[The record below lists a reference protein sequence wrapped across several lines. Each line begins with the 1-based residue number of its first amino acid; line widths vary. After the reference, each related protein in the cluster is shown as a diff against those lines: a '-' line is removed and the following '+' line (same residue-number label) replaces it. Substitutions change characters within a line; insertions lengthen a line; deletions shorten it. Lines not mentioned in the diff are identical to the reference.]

1 MHNIITYNYMFIKRS
16 SNIVAF
22 FILLFTMLSCDNYTQ
37 EANKII
43 LSIEISG
50 DNKYDEVRLQKVN
63 SDYSIELVKTG
74 NFQDKTLKFEIFV
87 LESTLYRLDFIGRS
101 SIDIILNDTDVSVL
115 IDDNDDL
122 FKYDIEG
129 SPDTNI
135 LRSISSKISD
145 YRSEIRELNIEFISA
160 NEEKDVQLINS
171 IRENVSFKK
180 NQFELSLKEF
190 LRSVDKSLA
199 VLIFSDYLSIDE
211 NVVFWEGI
219 YNNYFDEFKSNS
231 YFINF
236 ENKLKKIKSVSVGSI
251 APEII
256 LDDINGNPIS
266 LSSLRGRYVLL
277 DFWAAWCRPCR
288 EENPN
293 ILENYN
299 RFKDQGFEVYQV
311 SLDRN
316 KEDWLRGIEQDNL
329 PWINVSDLKYYQS
342 DAAVLYNIN
351 KIPSAFLL
359 DPNGTIIA
367 KNIEL
372 RGINLT
378 KKLSEIFN

>member
-1 MHNIITYNYMFIKRS
+1 MFTKRS
-16 SNIVAF
+16 SNIVAC

-74 NFQDKTLKFEIFV
+74 NFQDKTLEFEIFV
-87 LESTLYRLDFIGRS
+87 SESTLYRLDFIGRS

-316 KEDWLRGIEQDNL
+316 KEDWSRGIEQDNL

-359 DPNGTIIA
+359 DPSGTIIA

>member
-1 MHNIITYNYMFIKRS
+1 MF
-16 SNIVAF
+16 
-22 FILLFTMLSCDNYTQ
+22 SCDNYTQ
-37 EANKII
+37 EANKIT

-50 DNKYDEVRLQKVN
+50 DNQYDEVRLQKVN

-74 NFQDKTLKFEIFV
+74 NFQDKTLEFEIFV
-87 LESTLYRLDFIGRS
+87 SESTLYRLDFIGRS

-115 IDDNDDL
+115 INDNEGL

-160 NEEKDVQLINS
+160 NEERNIQLINS
-171 IRENVSFKK
+171 IRESVSFKK

-219 YNNYFDEFKSNS
+219 YNSYFDEFKSNS

-236 ENKLKKIKSVSVGSI
+236 ENKLKKIKAVSVGSI

-256 LDDINGNPIS
+256 LNDTNGKPIS
-266 LSSLRGRYVLL
+266 LSSLRGKYVLL

-316 KEDWLRGIEQDNL
+316 KEDWLRGIEQDKL

-342 DAAVLYNIN
+342 EAAVLYNIN

-359 DPNGTIIA
+359 DPNGIIIA

>member
-1 MHNIITYNYMFIKRS
+1 MFIKIP
-16 SNIVAF
+16 NLTVY
-22 FILLFTMLSCDNYTQ
+22 FIILATIISCINNTG
-37 EANKII
+37 EVNKIS

-63 SDYSIELVKTG
+63 SDYSIELVKSG
-74 NFQDKTLKFEIFV
+74 NFSEKTLYFELFV
-87 LESTLYRLDFIGRS
+87 SESTLYRLDFIGRS
-101 SIDIILNDTDVSVL
+101 SIDIIINDTDVRVL
-115 IDDNDDL
+115 IDDNDGL
-122 FKYDIEG
+122 FKYDVEG

-135 LRSISSKISD
+135 LRSISSMISD

-160 NEEKDVQLINS
+160 NEEKNIQLINS
-171 IRENVSFKK
+171 IRESVSFKK

-190 LRSVDKSLA
+190 LKGVDKSLA

-211 NVVFWEGI
+211 NIVFWEGI

-236 ENKLKKIKSVSVGSI
+236 ENKLKKIKAVSVGSI

-256 LDDINGNPIS
+256 LNDTNGNPIS
-266 LSSLRGRYVLL
+266 LSSLRGQYVLL

-293 ILENYN
+293 ILENYY

-316 KEDWLRGIEQDNL
+316 KEDWLRGIEQDKL

-378 KKLSEIFN
+378 KKLSDIFN

>member
-1 MHNIITYNYMFIKRS
+1 MHNTLTYYYMFTKRS
-16 SNIVAF
+16 SNIVAC

-160 NEEKDVQLINS
+160 NEEKDVQLVNS

-256 LDDINGNPIS
+256 LDDINGNSIS

-316 KEDWLRGIEQDNL
+316 KEDWSRGIEQDNL

>member
-1 MHNIITYNYMFIKRS
+1 MFTKRS
-16 SNIVAF
+16 SNIVAC

-74 NFQDKTLKFEIFV
+74 NFQDKTLEFEIFV
-87 LESTLYRLDFIGRS
+87 SESTLYRLDFIGRS

-160 NEEKDVQLINS
+160 NEEKDIQLINS

-316 KEDWLRGIEQDNL
+316 KEDWSRGIEQDNL

-367 KNIEL
+367 KNFEL

>member
-1 MHNIITYNYMFIKRS
+1 MFTKRS
-16 SNIVAF
+16 SNIVAC

-37 EANKII
+37 ETNKII

-63 SDYSIELVKTG
+63 SDYSIELVETG

-299 RFKDQGFEVYQV
+299 KFKDQGFEVYQV

-316 KEDWLRGIEQDNL
+316 KEDWSRGIEQDNL

>member
-1 MHNIITYNYMFIKRS
+1 MFTKRS
-16 SNIVAF
+16 SNIVAC

-37 EANKII
+37 ETNKII

-299 RFKDQGFEVYQV
+299 KFKDQGFEVYQV

-316 KEDWLRGIEQDNL
+316 KEDWSRGIEQDNL

>member
-1 MHNIITYNYMFIKRS
+1 MLTKRS
-16 SNIVAF
+16 SNTIAL
-22 FILLFTMLSCDNYTQ
+22 FILLITMFSCDNYTQ
-37 EANKII
+37 EANKIT

-50 DNKYDEVRLQKVN
+50 DNQYDEVRLQKVN

-74 NFQDKTLKFEIFV
+74 NFQDKTLEFEIFV
-87 LESTLYRLDFIGRS
+87 SESTLYRLDFIGRS

-115 IDDNDDL
+115 INDNEGL

-160 NEEKDVQLINS
+160 NEERNIQLINS
-171 IRENVSFKK
+171 IRESVSFKK

-219 YNNYFDEFKSNS
+219 YNSYFDEFKSNS

-236 ENKLKKIKSVSVGSI
+236 ENKLKKIKAVSVGSI

-256 LDDINGNPIS
+256 LNDTNGKPIS
-266 LSSLRGRYVLL
+266 LSSLRGKYVLL

-316 KEDWLRGIEQDNL
+316 KEDWLRGIEQDKL

-342 DAAVLYNIN
+342 EAAVLYNIN

-359 DPNGTIIA
+359 DPNGIIIA

>member
-1 MHNIITYNYMFIKRS
+1 MFTKRS
-16 SNIVAF
+16 SNIVAC

-299 RFKDQGFEVYQV
+299 KFKDQGFEVYQV

-316 KEDWLRGIEQDNL
+316 KEDWLRGIDQDNL

>member
-1 MHNIITYNYMFIKRS
+1 MHNTFTYYYMFIKRS

-22 FILLFTMLSCDNYTQ
+22 FILLFTMLSCDNYTK

-74 NFQDKTLKFEIFV
+74 NFQDKTLEFEIFV
-87 LESTLYRLDFIGRS
+87 SESTLYRLDFIGRS

-160 NEEKDVQLINS
+160 NEEKDIQLINS

-211 NVVFWEGI
+211 NIVFWEGI
-219 YNNYFDEFKSNS
+219 YNNYIDEFKSNS

-256 LDDINGNPIS
+256 LDDINGDPIS

-359 DPNGTIIA
+359 DPSGTIIA

>member
-1 MHNIITYNYMFIKRS
+1 MLKKRLSNVIAYLIILTTIF
-16 SNIVAF
+16 
-22 FILLFTMLSCDNYTQ
+22 SCDNYTK

-43 LSIEISG
+43 LSVEISG
-50 DNKYDEVRLQKVN
+50 DSEYDEVRLQKVN

-74 NFQDKTLKFEIFV
+74 NFQDKTLEFEIFV
-87 LESTLYRLDFIGRS
+87 SESTLYRLDFIGRS

-115 IDDNDDL
+115 INDNEGL

-160 NEEKDVQLINS
+160 NEERNIQLINS
-171 IRENVSFKK
+171 IRESVSFKK

-219 YNNYFDEFKSNS
+219 YNSYFDEFKSNS

-236 ENKLKKIKSVSVGSI
+236 ENKLKKIKAVSVGSI

-256 LDDINGNPIS
+256 LNDINGKPIS
-266 LSSLRGRYVLL
+266 LSSLRGKYVLL

-316 KEDWLRGIEQDNL
+316 KEDWLRGIEQDKL

-342 DAAVLYNIN
+342 EAAVLYNIN

-359 DPNGTIIA
+359 DPNGIIIA
-367 KNIEL
+367 KNIDL
-372 RGINLT
+372 RGVNLT

>member
-1 MHNIITYNYMFIKRS
+1 MFTKRS
-16 SNIVAF
+16 SNIVAC

-211 NVVFWEGI
+211 NLVFWEGI

-299 RFKDQGFEVYQV
+299 KFKDQGFEVYQV

-316 KEDWLRGIEQDNL
+316 KEDWSRGIEQDNL

>member
-1 MHNIITYNYMFIKRS
+1 MFTKRS
-16 SNIVAF
+16 SNIVAC

-299 RFKDQGFEVYQV
+299 KFKDQGFEVYQV

-316 KEDWLRGIEQDNL
+316 KEDWSRGIEQDNL

>member
-1 MHNIITYNYMFIKRS
+1 MFTKRS
-16 SNIVAF
+16 SNIVAC
-22 FILLFTMLSCDNYTQ
+22 FILLFTMLSCDNYTK

-74 NFQDKTLKFEIFV
+74 NFLDITLKFEIFV
-87 LESTLYRLDFIGRS
+87 LESTLYRLDFIGSS
-101 SIDIILNDTDVSVL
+101 SIDIILNDTDGRVL

-211 NVVFWEGI
+211 NIVFWEGI

-316 KEDWLRGIEQDNL
+316 KEDWSRGIEQDNL

-351 KIPSAFLL
+351 KISSAFLL

>member
-1 MHNIITYNYMFIKRS
+1 MFTKRS
-16 SNIVAF
+16 SNIVAC

-43 LSIEISG
+43 LSVEISG

-145 YRSEIRELNIEFISA
+145 YRSEIRELNIQFISA

-316 KEDWLRGIEQDNL
+316 KEDWSRGIEQDNL

>member
-1 MHNIITYNYMFIKRS
+1 MHNTLTYYNMLTKRS
-16 SNIVAF
+16 SNTIAL
-22 FILLFTMLSCDNYTQ
+22 FILLVTMFSCDNYTQ
-37 EANKII
+37 EASKIT

-74 NFQDKTLKFEIFV
+74 NFQDKTLEFEIFV
-87 LESTLYRLDFIGRS
+87 SESTLYRLDFIGRS

-115 IDDNDDL
+115 INDNEGL

-160 NEEKDVQLINS
+160 NEERNIQLINS
-171 IRENVSFKK
+171 IRESVSFKK

-219 YNNYFDEFKSNS
+219 YNSYFDEFKSNS

-236 ENKLKKIKSVSVGSI
+236 ENKLKKIKAVSVGSI

-256 LDDINGNPIS
+256 LNDTNGKPIS
-266 LSSLRGRYVLL
+266 LSSFRGKYVLL

-316 KEDWLRGIEQDNL
+316 KEDWLKGIEQDKL

-342 DAAVLYNIN
+342 EAAVLYNIN

-359 DPNGTIIA
+359 DPNGIIIA

>member
-1 MHNIITYNYMFIKRS
+1 MHNTFTYYYMFIKRS

-22 FILLFTMLSCDNYTQ
+22 FILLFTMLSCDNYTK

-74 NFQDKTLKFEIFV
+74 NFQDKTLEFEIFV
-87 LESTLYRLDFIGRS
+87 TESTLYRLDFIGRS

-160 NEEKDVQLINS
+160 NEEKDFQLINS

-378 KKLSEIFN
+378 KKLSELFN

>member
-1 MHNIITYNYMFIKRS
+1 MLKKRLSNVIAYLIILTTIF
-16 SNIVAF
+16 
-22 FILLFTMLSCDNYTQ
+22 SCDNYTK
-37 EANKII
+37 ETNKII
-43 LSIEISG
+43 LSVEISG
-50 DNKYDEVRLQKVN
+50 DSEYDEVRLQKVN

-74 NFQDKTLKFEIFV
+74 NFQDKTLEFEIFV
-87 LESTLYRLDFIGRS
+87 SESTLYRLDFIGRS

-115 IDDNDDL
+115 INDNEGL

-135 LRSISSKISD
+135 LRSISTKISD

-160 NEEKDVQLINS
+160 NEERNIQLINS
-171 IRENVSFKK
+171 IRESVSFKK

-211 NVVFWEGI
+211 NVAFWEGI
-219 YNNYFDEFKSNS
+219 YNSYFDEFKSNS

-236 ENKLKKIKSVSVGSI
+236 ENKLKKIKAVSVGSI

-256 LDDINGNPIS
+256 LNDINGKPIS
-266 LSSLRGRYVLL
+266 LSSLRGKYVLL

-316 KEDWLRGIEQDNL
+316 KEDWLRGIEQDKL

-342 DAAVLYNIN
+342 EAAVLYNIN

-359 DPNGTIIA
+359 DPNGIIIA
-367 KNIEL
+367 KNIDL
-372 RGINLT
+372 RGVNLT

>member
-1 MHNIITYNYMFIKRS
+1 MFTKRS
-16 SNIVAF
+16 SNIVAC
-22 FILLFTMLSCDNYTQ
+22 FILLFTMLSCDNYTK

-160 NEEKDVQLINS
+160 NEEKDLQLINS

-316 KEDWLRGIEQDNL
+316 KEDWSRGIEQDNL

-359 DPNGTIIA
+359 DPSGTIIA

>member
-1 MHNIITYNYMFIKRS
+1 MFTKRS
-16 SNIVAF
+16 SNIVAC

-37 EANKII
+37 ETNKII

-199 VLIFSDYLSIDE
+199 VLIFSDYLSNDE

-299 RFKDQGFEVYQV
+299 KFKDQGFEVYQV

-316 KEDWLRGIEQDNL
+316 KEDWSRGIEQDNL

>member
-1 MHNIITYNYMFIKRS
+1 MLTKRS
-16 SNIVAF
+16 SNTIAL
-22 FILLFTMLSCDNYTQ
+22 FILLITMFSCDNYTQ
-37 EANKII
+37 EANKIT

-50 DNKYDEVRLQKVN
+50 DNQYDEVRLQKVN

-74 NFQDKTLKFEIFV
+74 NFQDKTLEFEIFV
-87 LESTLYRLDFIGRS
+87 SESTLYRLDFIGRS

-115 IDDNDDL
+115 INDNEGL

-160 NEEKDVQLINS
+160 NEERNIQLINS
-171 IRENVSFKK
+171 IRESVSFKK

-219 YNNYFDEFKSNS
+219 YNSYFDEFKSNS

-236 ENKLKKIKSVSVGSI
+236 ENKLKKIKAVSVGSI

-256 LDDINGNPIS
+256 LNDTNGKPIS
-266 LSSLRGRYVLL
+266 LSSLRGKYVLL

-316 KEDWLRGIEQDNL
+316 KEDWLKGIEQDKL

-342 DAAVLYNIN
+342 EAAVLYNIN

-359 DPNGTIIA
+359 DPNGIIIA

>member
-1 MHNIITYNYMFIKRS
+1 MHKNLTYYNMFIKIP
-16 SNIVAF
+16 NLFVY
-22 FILLFTMLSCDNYTQ
+22 FILLTTIISCNNNTE
-37 EANKII
+37 EANKIS

-63 SDYSIELVKTG
+63 SDYSIELIKSG
-74 NFQDKTLKFEIFV
+74 NFSEKTLYFELYV
-87 LESTLYRLDFIGRS
+87 SESTLYRLDFIGRS
-101 SIDIILNDTDVSVL
+101 SIDIIINDSDVRVL
-115 IDDNDDL
+115 IDDNDGL
-122 FKYDIEG
+122 FKYDVEG

-135 LRSISSKISD
+135 LRSISSMISD

-160 NEEKDVQLINS
+160 NEEKNIQLINS
-171 IRENVSFKK
+171 IRESVSFKK

-190 LRSVDKSLA
+190 LKSVDKSLA

-236 ENKLKKIKSVSVGSI
+236 ENKLKKIKAVSVGSI

-256 LDDINGNPIS
+256 LNDTNGNPIS
-266 LSSLRGRYVLL
+266 LSSLRGQYVLL

-293 ILENYN
+293 ILENYY

-316 KEDWLRGIEQDNL
+316 KEDWLRGIEQDKL

-342 DAAVLYNIN
+342 EAAVLYNIN

-378 KKLSEIFN
+378 KKLSDIFN

>member
-1 MHNIITYNYMFIKRS
+1 MFTKRS
-16 SNIVAF
+16 SNIVAC

-63 SDYSIELVKTG
+63 SDYSIELVETG

-316 KEDWLRGIEQDNL
+316 KEDWSRGIEQDNL

>member
-1 MHNIITYNYMFIKRS
+1 MHNTFTYYNMFIKRS
-16 SNIVAF
+16 SNIIAC

-37 EANKII
+37 KANKII

-74 NFQDKTLKFEIFV
+74 NFQDKTLEFEIFV
-87 LESTLYRLDFIGRS
+87 SESTLYRLDFIGRS

-122 FKYDIEG
+122 FRYDIEG

-219 YNNYFDEFKSNS
+219 YNNYIDEFKSNS

-316 KEDWLRGIEQDNL
+316 KEDWLRGIDQDNL

>member
-1 MHNIITYNYMFIKRS
+1 MLTKRS
-16 SNIVAF
+16 SNTIAL
-22 FILLFTMLSCDNYTQ
+22 FILLITMFSCDNYTQ
-37 EANKII
+37 EANKIT

-74 NFQDKTLKFEIFV
+74 NFQDKTLEFEIFV
-87 LESTLYRLDFIGRS
+87 SESTLYRLDFIGRS

-115 IDDNDDL
+115 INDNEGL

-160 NEEKDVQLINS
+160 NEERNIQLINS
-171 IRENVSFKK
+171 IRESVSFKK

-219 YNNYFDEFKSNS
+219 YNSYFDEFKSNS

-236 ENKLKKIKSVSVGSI
+236 ENKLKKIKAVSVGSI

-256 LDDINGNPIS
+256 LNDTNGKPIS
-266 LSSLRGRYVLL
+266 LSSLRGKYVLL

-316 KEDWLRGIEQDNL
+316 KEDWLRGIEQDKL

-342 DAAVLYNIN
+342 EAAVLYNIN
-351 KIPSAFLL
+351 KIPSVFLL
-359 DPNGTIIA
+359 DPNGIIIA

>member
-1 MHNIITYNYMFIKRS
+1 MHNTLTYYNMFIKIS
-16 SNIVAF
+16 SNIIAC

-299 RFKDQGFEVYQV
+299 KFKDQGFEVYQV

-316 KEDWLRGIEQDNL
+316 KEDWSRGIEQDNL

>member
-1 MHNIITYNYMFIKRS
+1 MHNTLTYYNMLTKRS
-16 SNIVAF
+16 SNIIAL
-22 FILLFTMLSCDNYTQ
+22 FILLITIFSCDNYTK
-37 EANKII
+37 EANKIT

-74 NFQDKTLKFEIFV
+74 NFQDKTLEFEIFV
-87 LESTLYRLDFIGRS
+87 SESTLYRLDFIGRS

-115 IDDNDDL
+115 INDNEGL

-160 NEEKDVQLINS
+160 NEERNIQLINS
-171 IRENVSFKK
+171 IRESVSFKK

-219 YNNYFDEFKSNS
+219 YNSYFDKFKSNS

-236 ENKLKKIKSVSVGSI
+236 ENKLKKIKAVSVGSI

-256 LDDINGNPIS
+256 LNDTNGKPIS
-266 LSSLRGRYVLL
+266 LSSFRGKYVLL

-316 KEDWLRGIEQDNL
+316 KEDWLKGIEQDKL

-342 DAAVLYNIN
+342 EAAVLYNIN

-359 DPNGTIIA
+359 DPNGIIIA

>member
-1 MHNIITYNYMFIKRS
+1 MFTKRS
-16 SNIVAF
+16 SNIVAC

-74 NFQDKTLKFEIFV
+74 NFQDKTLEFEIFV
-87 LESTLYRLDFIGRS
+87 SESTLYRLDFIGRS

-160 NEEKDVQLINS
+160 NEEKDIQLINS

-359 DPNGTIIA
+359 DPSGTIIA

>member
-1 MHNIITYNYMFIKRS
+1 MF
-16 SNIVAF
+16 
-22 FILLFTMLSCDNYTQ
+22 SCDNYTQ
-37 EANKII
+37 EANKIT

-74 NFQDKTLKFEIFV
+74 NFQDKTLEFEIFV
-87 LESTLYRLDFIGRS
+87 SESTLYRLDFIGRS

-115 IDDNDDL
+115 INDNEGL

-145 YRSEIRELNIEFISA
+145 YQSEIRELNIEFISA
-160 NEEKDVQLINS
+160 NEERNIQLINS
-171 IRENVSFKK
+171 IRESVSFKK

-219 YNNYFDEFKSNS
+219 YNSYFDEFKSNS

-236 ENKLKKIKSVSVGSI
+236 ENKLKKIKAVSVGSI

-256 LDDINGNPIS
+256 LNDTNGKPIS
-266 LSSLRGRYVLL
+266 LSSLRGKYVLL

-316 KEDWLRGIEQDNL
+316 KEDWLRGIEQDKL

-342 DAAVLYNIN
+342 EAAVLYNIN

-359 DPNGTIIA
+359 DPNGIIIA

>member
-1 MHNIITYNYMFIKRS
+1 MHKNLTYYNMFIKIP
-16 SNIVAF
+16 NLFVY
-22 FILLFTMLSCDNYTQ
+22 FILLTTIISCNNNTE
-37 EANKII
+37 EANKIS

-63 SDYSIELVKTG
+63 SDYSIELIKSG
-74 NFQDKTLKFEIFV
+74 NFSEKTLYFELYV
-87 LESTLYRLDFIGRS
+87 SESTLYRLDFIGRS
-101 SIDIILNDTDVSVL
+101 SIDIIINDSDVRVL
-115 IDDNDDL
+115 IDDNDGL
-122 FKYDIEG
+122 FKYDVEG

-135 LRSISSKISD
+135 LRSISSMISD

-160 NEEKDVQLINS
+160 NEEKNIQLINS
-171 IRENVSFKK
+171 IRESVSFKK

-190 LRSVDKSLA
+190 LKNVDKSLA

-211 NVVFWEGI
+211 NIVFWEGI

-236 ENKLKKIKSVSVGSI
+236 ENKLKKIKAVSVGSI

-256 LDDINGNPIS
+256 LNDTNGNPIS
-266 LSSLRGRYVLL
+266 LSSLRGQYVLL

-299 RFKDQGFEVYQV
+299 RFKDKGFEVYQV

-316 KEDWLRGIEQDNL
+316 KEDWLRGIEQDML

-342 DAAVLYNIN
+342 EAAVLYNIN

-378 KKLSEIFN
+378 KKLSDIFN

>member
-1 MHNIITYNYMFIKRS
+1 MFTKRS
-16 SNIVAF
+16 SNIVAC

-37 EANKII
+37 ETNKII

-63 SDYSIELVKTG
+63 SDYSIELVKTA
-74 NFQDKTLKFEIFV
+74 NFQDKILKFEIFV

-316 KEDWLRGIEQDNL
+316 KEDWSRGIEQDNL

>member
-1 MHNIITYNYMFIKRS
+1 MFTKRS
-16 SNIVAF
+16 SNIVAC

-87 LESTLYRLDFIGRS
+87 LESTLYRLDFIGSS

-160 NEEKDVQLINS
+160 NEEKALQLINS
-171 IRENVSFKK
+171 IRENDSFKK

>member
-1 MHNIITYNYMFIKRS
+1 MFTKRS
-16 SNIVAF
+16 SNIVAC

-37 EANKII
+37 ETNKII

>member
-1 MHNIITYNYMFIKRS
+1 MFIKIS
-16 SNIVAF
+16 LNIVAC

-299 RFKDQGFEVYQV
+299 KFKDQGFEVYQV

-316 KEDWLRGIEQDNL
+316 KEDWSRGIEQDNL

>member
-1 MHNIITYNYMFIKRS
+1 MFTKRS
-16 SNIVAF
+16 SNIVAC

-37 EANKII
+37 ETNKII

-63 SDYSIELVKTG
+63 SDYSIELVKTA
-74 NFQDKTLKFEIFV
+74 NFQDKILKFEIFV

-122 FKYDIEG
+122 FRYDIEG

-316 KEDWLRGIEQDNL
+316 KEDWSRGIEQDNL

>member
-1 MHNIITYNYMFIKRS
+1 MHKNLTYYNMFIKIP
-16 SNIVAF
+16 NLFVY
-22 FILLFTMLSCDNYTQ
+22 FILLTTIISCNNNTE
-37 EANKII
+37 EANKIS

-63 SDYSIELVKTG
+63 SDYSIELVKSG
-74 NFQDKTLKFEIFV
+74 NFSEKTLYFELYV
-87 LESTLYRLDFIGRS
+87 SESTLYRLDFIGRS
-101 SIDIILNDTDVSVL
+101 SIDIIINDSDVRVL
-115 IDDNDDL
+115 IDDNDGL
-122 FKYDIEG
+122 FKYDVEG

-135 LRSISSKISD
+135 LRSISSMISD

-160 NEEKDVQLINS
+160 NEEKNTQLINS
-171 IRENVSFKK
+171 IRESVSFKK

-190 LRSVDKSLA
+190 LKNVDKSLA

-211 NVVFWEGI
+211 NIVFWEGI

-236 ENKLKKIKSVSVGSI
+236 ENKLKKIKAVSVGSI

-256 LDDINGNPIS
+256 LNDTNGNPIS
-266 LSSLRGRYVLL
+266 LSSLRGQYVLL

-293 ILENYN
+293 ILENYY

-316 KEDWLRGIEQDNL
+316 KEDWLRGIEQDKL

-342 DAAVLYNIN
+342 EAAVLYNIN

-378 KKLSEIFN
+378 KKLSDIFN